1 MNDADSE
8 LLKRYSGQ
16 GDEAA
21 FADLVGRY
29 ADLVF
34 SAALRQTVEAGRKV
48 RRGSRV

>member
-34 SAALRQTVEAGRKV
+34 SAALRQIAR
-48 RRGSRV
+48 